1 VILNDE
7 EFKDYEIVD
16 DKDVQKGGELIENKV
31 DDKDDENY
39 LKYLK
44 YKIKYL
50 ELKYGWE

>member
-1 VILNDE
+1 MI
-7 EFKDYEIVD
+7 
-16 DKDVQKGGELIENKV
+16 LIEN
-31 DDKDDENY
+31 KDDENY

>member
-1 VILNDE
+1 MILNDE

-16 DKDVQKGGELIENKV
+16 EKDVQKGGNLIENKGE
-31 DDKDDENY
+31 DDDNY

-50 ELKYGWE
+50 ELKYGYE